1 MKAKPM
7 TRTPTK
13 QKFSFQD
20 YLFYDRDMDNHYEL
34 EDGDLLL
41 MNPPTGRHALIIR
54 SLYNILEAEI
64 RRLGLPWVTLQ
75 GIGVRTSIN
84 RSRIP
89 DLTIV
94 SLEQIEERLDVSAVM
109 ESAPLFVVEIVS
121 PESRIRDY
129 RYKRCEYSV
138 VGIPEYW
145 IIDPEENK
153 VTVLLLVEGL
163 YEEIEYRDNDRV
175 ISQTFPELNLT
186 VGQILPR

>member
-75 GIGVRTSIN
+75 
-84 RSRIP
+84 
-89 DLTIV
+89 
-94 SLEQIEERLDVSAVM
+94 
-109 ESAPLFVVEIVS
+109 
-121 PESRIRDY
+121 
-129 RYKRCEYSV
+129 
-138 VGIPEYW
+138 
-145 IIDPEENK
+145 
-153 VTVLLLVEGL
+153 
-163 YEEIEYRDNDRV
+163 
-175 ISQTFPELNLT
+175 
-186 VGQILPR
+186 

>member
-1 MKAKPM
+1 M

-64 RRLGLPWVTLQ
+64 RRLGLPWITLQ

-121 PESRIRDY
+121 PESRTRDY
-129 RYKRCEYSV
+129 RYKRSEYSV

-145 IIDPEENK
+145 IIDPEEK
-153 VTVLLLVEGL
+153 KITVLLLVEGL